1 MRISSYIYAPFCIT
15 KYNKKIYRDDS
26 LRVAKIKSV
35 LETNKQT
42 YKIQKHKKN
51 AKNL

>member
-42 YKIQKHKKN
+42 YKIQKHTKN
-51 AKNL
+51 AKNI